1 LAGEVIVQAFDRSH
15 DCDRADN
22 ALGVIEY
29 GRRYGSKVR
38 KKAASASTDTAIDNV
53 SEQGPYTGHSRL
65 SLEITG
71 QVGWA
76 AVFKFPDEV
85 RLDNTE
91 RKMRCEVSAQGGI
104 YYRQDTAYPQIKNC
118 LTVGAIDTI

>member
-1 LAGEVIVQAFDRSH
+1 LAGEVIVQAFDGPH

-38 KKAASASTDTAIDNV
+38 KKTASASTDTAIDNV
-53 SEQGPYTGHSRL
+53 SEQGLHIGHGRL

-71 QVGWA
+71 QAGWA
-76 AVFKFPDEV
+76 AVFKFPDEI
-85 RLDNTE
+85 RLDDTE
-91 RKMRCEVSAQGGI
+91 REMCCKVSAQGGI
-104 YYRQDTAYPQIKNC
+104 YYRQDTAYSQVKNC
-118 LTVGAIDTI
+118 LAVGTIDTI